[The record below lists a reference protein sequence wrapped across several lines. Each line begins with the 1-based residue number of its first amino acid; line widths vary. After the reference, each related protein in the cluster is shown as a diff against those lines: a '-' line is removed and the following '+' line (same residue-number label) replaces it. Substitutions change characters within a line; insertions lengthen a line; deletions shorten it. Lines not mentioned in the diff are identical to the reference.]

1 MENSTNTI
9 LQEFPI
15 SESDITALAFYITL
29 GCLAILLNSLMLVVI
44 RRCRIKQVYSVFM
57 SGCGNI
63 LLALAIINF
72 EAQSYV
78 TSVADGFPKNWTIR
92 DCIIRA
98 PHVSLFLVGYDITM
112 YSTFALCLERLIT
125 FTRMGFH
132 YRILNQRNCC
142 IVCSFI
148 GIATTLKLALYWKNA
163 FRYANVSVSHLC
175 QLRECFGL
183 SYQRAMVGMNFWMSS
198 FTAVLYLMTL
208 ISVYFQRRTIH
219 GQLRHMQLKRECT
232 IMRSIAM
239 ILLTNIFSQILP
251 WSLLY
256 FRLDKRYPAVLRV
269 SVTILD
275 LNWCLTPTMY
285 MTIHPE
291 MQKTVGKLLPT
302 NCCLPG
308 CGRIFRNNTKVSV
321 VYDVNGYFKRDV

>member
-57 SGCGNI
+57 SVLGCGNI

-98 PHVSLFLVGYDITM
+98 PHVSLFLVGYDIT
-112 YSTFALCLERLIT
+112 I
-125 FTRMGFH
+125 
-132 YRILNQRNCC
+132 ILNQRNCC

-321 VYDVNGYFKRDV
+321 VYDG